1 MEESVIACVLK
12 EPSTYNIIRDI
23 LGSKDFWWQ
32 PYSYIWE
39 CFDRLQAKGSNI
51 DNITLEDELR
61 RIGYYEKITNFTGEY
76 AESEVIKYIEQKDIK
91 TDNAETY
98 ALQVSD
104 DSNKRKIQEGDNI
117 KDNTPILVSLSKVQA
132 TGDKIIEAE
141 TLSFKEFIDL
151 SNKPIPAE
159 KIGSQYFYTTPGEY
173 SVPIN
178 SIIKNS
184 LENPGEYEVYFK
196 IFEPEITIR
205 KRFLVK

>member
-1 MEESVIACVLK
+1 MKKWLVLA
-12 EPSTYNIIRDI
+12 SFLVLVL
-23 LGSKDFWWQ
+23 LGLFFITQ
-32 PYSYIWE
+32 
-39 CFDRLQAKGSNI
+39 
-51 DNITLEDELR
+51 NITGKVSLDFDSKFNT
-61 RIGYYEKITNFTGEY
+61 GEKIPGNL
-76 AESEVIKYIEQKDIK
+76 VIQ
-91 TDNAETY
+91 
-98 ALQVSD
+98 
-104 DSNKRKIQEGDNI
+104 IQEGDNI
-117 KDNTPILVSLSKVQA
+117 KDNTPILVSLSKIQA